1 MKVLEQVKK
10 FIIPTAKE
18 QEKMKEL
25 AEYSL
30 QLVKEQATKFP
41 NVVGVEI
48 GGSYAKGT
56 WLQGKVDLDIFV
68 KLEEDTDEKTFES
81 VGKEIGFGALKKF
94 KPYVRY
100 SDHPYVEADI
110 KGTPVNVVPCY
121 DVQAG
126 QWKSAADRSAFHVE
140 LVKTRLSEAQKLEVR
155 LLKKFMKGVGV
166 YGAEIEKEGFSGY
179 RSEEHT
185 SELQSRGHLVCR

>member
-10 FIIPTAKE
+10 FTIPTAKE

-30 QLVKEQATKFP
+30 KLVKEQATKFP

-56 WLQGKVDLDIFV
+56 WLQGKVDLDLFV

-81 VGKEIGFGALKKF
+81 V
-94 KPYVRY
+94 
-100 SDHPYVEADI
+100 
-110 KGTPVNVVPCY
+110 
-121 DVQAG
+121 
-126 QWKSAADRSAFHVE
+126 
-140 LVKTRLSEAQKLEVR
+140 
-155 LLKKFMKGVGV
+155 
-166 YGAEIEKEGFSGY
+166 
-179 RSEEHT
+179 
-185 SELQSRGHLVCR
+185 